1 MVKVVCSVQDI
12 KADYGDPFVSDNVFV
27 ACRVFESTVKHSGS
41 LLHEY
46 PEDFR
51 LIQIGE
57 YDTHTGELTA
67 FPVVDF
73 VVLMNGTDVIQSKE

>member
-1 MVKVVCSVQDI
+1 MKKVVCTVQDI
-12 KADYGDPFVSDNVFV
+12 KADYGDPFVADNAFV
-27 ACRVFESTVKHSGS
+27 ACRVFESTVKHAGS
-41 LLHEY
+41 LIHEY

-67 FPVVDF
+67 FSVPDF
-73 VVLMNGTDVIQSKE
+73 IVLFNGTDVIQSKE